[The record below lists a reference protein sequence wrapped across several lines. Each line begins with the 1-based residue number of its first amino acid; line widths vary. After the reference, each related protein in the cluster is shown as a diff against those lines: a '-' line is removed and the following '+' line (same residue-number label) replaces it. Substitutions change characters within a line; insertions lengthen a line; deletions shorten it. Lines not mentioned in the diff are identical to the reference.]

1 MLNFLSRSARNTKSA
16 TNIGSASM
24 SMSIPTPG
32 TGLAVTVS
40 AALAL
45 LGSILAERLAAQPLE
60 IWADIAC
67 WAALLAITKFT
78 TRNSRSSNHDRPQ
91 SGGWRLLLTLWFV
104 AVCIVSLT
112 IYRSELGIILLLPAI
127 TPFLLIAERILG
139 SDTVDNDS
147 THRSL
152 AFISTSVWGTI
163 AIAFLC
169 IGSLADWNF
178 GNLTD
183 INALAVVAASL
194 LTLTQ
199 TIFLL
204 PKNTQWARLLWI
216 VFALVPVVPFIAN
229 IAAING
235 FYPAPPNN
243 LNHHEHPVEVLMRN
257 SQAHFHDMMQ
267 RQSMNVT
274 AASNEYR
281 RRYGIEPPPGFAEW
295 FNFAHEMGAPIIDEY
310 DMIHNSLAP
319 LRVLSGKDIQNAM
332 RIVSTLPDSHVW
344 KCTYSAK
351 TRQTTCTHPSRT
363 FDRYVHDMFNAWL
376 GGGDFGGGV
385 PNTTV
390 HLDVDVTFL
399 VNHLDEPRV
408 LLPGDAKPGD
418 TNNKYSVNILDN
430 KPVYD
435 VITQHCTTQQQQ
447 QSSTNMTAE
456 IGPTVDTFG
465 IPFVTDRQAAI
476 DLCRHPEYKNM
487 HGMLTSPVSF
497 PLIQG
502 IVPIISCGALSS
514 MGDILYPSPA
524 YSEPEFMYDTAHDM
538 PWDKKKNTVY
548 WAGSTTGAY
557 AQDTKSWRGFH
568 RHRVVALA
576 QNLEHSQHAYLTDEG
591 GPPRRV
597 FSSFLNG
604 RLFDIAFTR
613 VFQCGHR
620 ACRAM
625 RSYFRQRPWA
635 GRDDALQSRLVFGV
649 DGNGISGRYYKLV
662 ASGSAP
668 LKQTLLREWHDERL
682 VPWVHYFPVSQ
693 GMEDVPELV
702 SYLISKRGE
711 RAARTVAENGHRWFA
726 QAMRPADRAVYVYRL
741 LLELARLQDPN
752 RPAGSASVPIGA

>member
-1 MLNFLSRSARNTKSA
+1 MIPSIDGYETIASLAWRAVFLLLVLAAGDIYLFGAIEIDVVPTVSLGISRAFFWYFTIQTLRAPPDYDKLSLS
-16 TNIGSASM
+16 S
-24 SMSIPTPG
+24 SIPLSPLSPSPPT
-32 TGLAVTVS
+32 
-40 AALAL
+40 
-45 LGSILAERLAAQPLE
+45 QPPS
-60 IWADIAC
+60 WRIAST
-67 WAALLAITKFT
+67 I
-78 TRNSRSSNHDRPQ
+78 
-91 SGGWRLLLTLWFV
+91 LTL
-104 AVCIVSLT
+104 
-112 IYRSELGIILLLPAI
+112 GLL
-127 TPFLLIAERILG
+127 
-139 SDTVDNDS
+139 
-147 THRSL
+147 
-152 AFISTSVWGTI
+152 STSDPFTQ
-163 AIAFLC
+163 
-169 IGSLADWNF
+169 
-178 GNLTD
+178 LTD

-199 TIFLL
+199 VVFLL
-204 PKNTQWARLLWI
+204 PKNTQWTRLLWAM
-216 VFALVPVVPFIAN
+216 FALVPVAPFVAN
-229 IAAING
+229 MAAING

-257 SQAHFHDMMQ
+257 AQASYDDMMQ

-295 FNFAHEMGAPIIDEY
+295 FDFAHEMDAPIIDEY

-319 LRVLSGKDIQNAM
+319 LRVLSGKDIEKAM
-332 RIVSTLPDSHVW
+332 QTVVNLPDSHVW
-344 KCTYSAK
+344 KCTYKAK
-351 TRQTTCTHPSRT
+351 TRQTTCRHFSRT
-363 FDRYVHDMFNAWL
+363 FDRYVHDVFNAWL

-408 LLPGDAKPGD
+408 LLPGDTD
-418 TNNKYSVNILDN
+418 NDNDKYSVNILDN

-435 VITQHCTTQQQQ
+435 ILTQHCATQQQQ
-447 QSSTNMTAE
+447 QQFSTNTTAE

-465 IPFVTDRQAAI
+465 IPFVTDRQAAA
-476 DLCRHPEYKNM
+476 DLCLHPEYKDM
-487 HGMLTSPVSF
+487 HGMLASPVSF

-524 YSEPEFMYDTAHDM
+524 YSEPEFMYDPAHDI
-538 PWDKKKNTVY
+538 PWEKKKNTVY

-557 AQDTKSWRGFH
+557 AQDTRTWRGFH

-576 QNLEHSQHAYLTDEG
+576 QNLEHSQHAYLTDDR

-604 RLFDIAFTR
+604 RIFDIAFTR
-613 VFQCGHR
+613 VFHCDHR

-668 LKQTLLREWHDERL
+668 LKQTLLKEWHDERL

-693 GMEDVPELV
+693 GMEEVPELV
-702 SYLISKRGE
+702 SYLTSKRGD

-741 LLELARLQDPN
+741 LLELARLQDPD
-752 RPAGSASVPIGA
+752 RPAGSASVPIGL